1 MYTQTCCGHHSHAHV
16 CAHQRRPQLSH
27 AHFFWSHTCK
37 QDGSKGTA
45 QAEELHVKSA
55 EARTIKEAKDDLEDE
70 ESEED
75 F

>member
-1 MYTQTCCGHHSHAHV
+1 MLWPSLPCTCV
-16 CAHQRRPQLSH
+16 CTSEEASAFPC
-27 AHFFWSHTCK
+27 AFFCSHTCK

-55 EARTIKEAKDDLEDE
+55 DSDEARTIKEAKDDLEDE